1 VTRGLFGDLG
11 AQGFG
16 GHFRKQEMVFAA
28 TPAPLDR
35 YAVANR
41 DWSRGAT
48 SPSGPFAR
56 ASAIRHAKLSVAMCT
71 YNGGPYLREQLD
83 SIAAQRRLP
92 DELVVCDDGSTD
104 RTVAILEDFA
114 ATAPF
119 PVRVYVN
126 PANLGTAKNFERA
139 IGLAT
144 GEVIALADQD
154 DVWYPHKLERL
165 EKELARSS
173 RIGLVFSDADVVDDR
188 LRPVGYRL
196 WEALRAIE
204 RNRRLIERGRPFEVT
219 GCTAAFRADHKELV
233 IPIPTE
239 WLHDAWTAFLIAAV
253 ADIARI
259 DEPLLAYR
267 QHAANQCGLARY
279 RREKHGTV
287 QRNRKP
293 TAEKLRQIECK
304 VALLRAAYHRLDRN
318 RDRFPT
324 QQGHLRL
331 LRGAIRHAEMRAAIL
346 RETSLTR
353 RVLTASWELATLRY
367 VRYSEGFRQCRK
379 DVIVR
384 R

>member
-1 VTRGLFGDLG
+1 MR
-11 AQGFG
+11 
-16 GHFRKQEMVFAA
+16 
-28 TPAPLDR
+28 
-35 YAVANR
+35 
-41 DWSRGAT
+41 
-48 SPSGPFAR
+48 R
-56 ASAIRHAKLSVAMCT
+56 ASLSVAMCT
-71 YNGGPYLREQLD
+71 YNGGLYLLEQLD
-83 SIAAQRRLP
+83 SIAAQTRLP
-92 DELVVCDDGSTD
+92 DELVVCDDDSTD

-119 PVRVYVN
+119 PMRVHVN

-165 EKELARSS
+165 EKELARSTD
-173 RIGLVFSDADVVDDR
+173 IGLVFSDADVVDDR
-188 LRPVGYRL
+188 LSSAGYRL
-196 WEALRAIE
+196 FETLRALE
-204 RNRRLIERGRPFEVT
+204 RSRRSVARGRLFEVLIRDSLVA
-219 GCTAAFRADHKELV
+219 GCAVAFRADYKELV
-233 IPIPTE
+233 VPISQE
-239 WLHDAWTAFLIAAV
+239 WVHDAWIALLIAAV
-253 ADIARI
+253 ADIAGI

-267 QHAANQCGLARY
+267 QHAGNQIGLARY
-279 RREKHGTV
+279 RRERYGAG
-287 QRNRKP
+287 QRLRKP
-293 TAEKLRQIECK
+293 TAERLRKVECE
-304 VALLRAAYHRLDRN
+304 VARLRATYHRLDRN

-346 RETSLTR
+346 RETSLSR

-367 VRYSEGFRQCRK
+367 VRYSEGLRQCRK